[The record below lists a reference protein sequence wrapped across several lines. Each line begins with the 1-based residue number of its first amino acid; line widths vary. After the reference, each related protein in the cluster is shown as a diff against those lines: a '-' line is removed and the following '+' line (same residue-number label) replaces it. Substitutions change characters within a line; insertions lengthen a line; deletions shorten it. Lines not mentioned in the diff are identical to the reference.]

1 MVWGSPIFPDKVGRY
16 RDYYFKRIADFFGI
30 EYTTGDYTFK
40 YGFKSLG
47 EGVKTSP
54 DVEIEYPEQ
63 IRIGDHIQ
71 LRKGVVLQP
80 HKKYKLS
87 IGDYTGINPFVC
99 IYGRVPIGKYVMIAP
114 HVIIAGGNHAFED
127 TETPMIMQ
135 SKSTNEWVIIDDDV
149 WIGANAVILDGVYI
163 GNGAI
168 GEAGPVVTKSVESY
182 DIVARNPSVKINQR
196 KGRK

>member
-30 EYTTGDYTFK
+30 EYTTGNYIFK

-47 EGVKTSP
+47 EGVKISP
-54 DVEIEYPEQ
+54 DVEIGYPEQ

-80 HKKYKLS
+80 NKKYRIS
-87 IGDYTGINPFVC
+87 IRDYTGINPFVC

-135 SKSTNEWVIIDDDV
+135 SKSTNKGVIIDDV
-149 WIGANAVILDGVYI
+149 WIGANAVIPDGVHI

-168 GEAGPVVTKSVESY
+168 GGAGSVVTKSVESY
-182 DIVARNPSVKINQR
+182 DIVAGNPVVKINQR